1 MEHTPVLL
9 PEVITALNPK
19 PGDVCVDGTVGG
31 GGHAAELVRRSPGGM
46 FLGIDWNKSAVTR
59 VREKLTALVDREGLA
74 VTVNVVQGNFSRLED
89 IVREELSGKRVD
101 CLLLDLGLSSY
112 ELEEKMGFSYR
123 EDAPLIMRYDED
135 TAGLTAARV
144 VNEYDEKTLA
154 HIFSEYGEERF
165 AGRIAGSIVRERRKQ
180 PLYRTG
186 ELVQA
191 VERALPHGHH
201 SRRHAALRTFL
212 ALRLFVNKERENLES
227 ALAALPRI
235 MAPQGRAAIISFHS
249 LEDRIVKQALKLY
262 GPPRLAASR
271 REAGSGKPIRPGP
284 KEIARN
290 PRSRSAKLRI
300 AMF

>member
-46 FLGIDWNKSAVTR
+46 FLGIDWNKNAVTR

-235 MAPQGRAAIISFHS
+235 MAPQGRASIISFHS